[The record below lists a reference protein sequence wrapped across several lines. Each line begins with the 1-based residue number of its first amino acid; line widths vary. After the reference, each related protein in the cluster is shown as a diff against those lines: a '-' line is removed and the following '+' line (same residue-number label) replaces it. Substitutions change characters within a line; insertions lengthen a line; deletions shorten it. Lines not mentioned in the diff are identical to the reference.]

1 MSKRAYN
8 QNRNF
13 TNFTS
18 IGLTSKATPPKS
30 GNFKTNINKT
40 KRKQII

>member
-1 MSKRAYN
+1 MSKRARIRIEIS
-8 QNRNF
+8 QISQVF
-13 TNFTS
+13 D
-18 IGLTSKATPPKS
+18 LTSKATPPKS